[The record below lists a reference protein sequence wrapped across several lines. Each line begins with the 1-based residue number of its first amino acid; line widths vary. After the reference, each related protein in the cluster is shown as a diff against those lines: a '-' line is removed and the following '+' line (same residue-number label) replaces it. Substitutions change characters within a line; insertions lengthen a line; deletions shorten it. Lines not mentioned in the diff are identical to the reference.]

1 MKLVHRII
9 TTGAFFSLSAMIV
22 VVTIQVF
29 SRYFMESTPHW
40 TEEAARIFFI
50 YSVAFGTGIG
60 IRNGDFIMLNLIG
73 KYLSA
78 RHDWLLQLII
88 LILTVAF
95 SIILIFGSLKFVS
108 LGMDEK
114 SPALEITMGFV
125 FLSMVIIGL
134 AITIFTLEQIYQL
147 TKRQNK

>member
-78 RHDWLLQLII
+78 RQDWLLQLII

-95 SIILIFGSLKFVS
+95 SIILIIGSLKFVL

-134 AITIFTLEQIYQL
+134 AIALFTLEQIYQL